1 MPVDPG
7 RFDVIVVGATPAGM
21 AAAVRL
27 AKAGHRVAL
36 FGEGRAMG
44 GPWAARP
51 LTDDPGAP
59 LVDDAPAVITLP
71 AAWRDLFRKSG
82 RPMDAELARAGWELA
97 PGPPEVHRF
106 PDGTELVLPT
116 DRGEQ
121 YATLSSRFSAAA
133 AAAWRDL
140 VDDLD
145 TVWQTLRPLG
155 LESELH
161 GRFQLTRKVERIL
174 RAGQSVEQLAARLG
188 RPELA
193 MIIRDLAHRQGSEPR
208 STPAH
213 CAVEASVLRRFGRWV
228 VRRVDGAEAGRTS
241 ALFEI
246 LAGRLATRRVTVI
259 DDPVTAIMVDG
270 DRAAGVITASGEHPA
285 DAVIST
291 VDPPETYQ
299 RLLADVPLRPQRA
312 TLARMRPAL
321 TPKLTASVVP
331 GPVRPEVEEIIE
343 HRVDAGPLIIVRR
356 PAGEVMIEIRYDY
369 AEARPD
375 WRAGVAWRGFDSWL
389 VRPPVRGPL
398 DRLYLAGPWSAAGPG
413 LSQTLLSGALASY
426 ACHDRLTGAGPE

>member
-1 MPVDPG
+1 
-7 RFDVIVVGATPAGM
+7 
-21 AAAVRL
+21 
-27 AKAGHRVAL
+27 
-36 FGEGRAMG
+36 
-44 GPWAARP
+44 
-51 LTDDPGAP
+51 
-59 LVDDAPAVITLP
+59 
-71 AAWRDLFRKSG
+71 
-82 RPMDAELARAGWELA
+82 
-97 PGPPEVHRF
+97 
-106 PDGTELVLPT
+106 
-116 DRGEQ
+116 
-121 YATLSSRFSAAA
+121 SSRFSAAA

-174 RAGQSVEQLAARLG
+174 RAGQSVEQLAGRLG

-299 RLLADVPLRPQRA
+299 RLLADVPLRP
-312 TLARMRPAL
+312 
-321 TPKLTASVVP
+321 
-331 GPVRPEVEEIIE
+331 
-343 HRVDAGPLIIVRR
+343 
-356 PAGEVMIEIRYDY
+356 
-369 AEARPD
+369 
-375 WRAGVAWRGFDSWL
+375 
-389 VRPPVRGPL
+389 
-398 DRLYLAGPWSAAGPG
+398 
-413 LSQTLLSGALASY
+413 
-426 ACHDRLTGAGPE
+426 